1 MSYNRTLDLLAM
13 SLAYTQ
19 AGMPVKA
26 ANYMHEAATDSSA
39 KAAVDAIFAANKK
52 KKPAKKK
59 AKASSNVFAELGLD
73 DEDTAGEDDTVAS
86 LRAALEG
93 DADGDEV
100 ECEVEDETAPAVSA
114 KVRAA
119 RRALAEAEAEAEEVE
134 EASDSEADV
143 FTLKSSKRTKA
154 DASDPLAEGDMPG
167 DDEREEVPAT
177 RSKASFARALRNI
190 AARQG

>member
-26 ANYMHEAATDSSA
+26 ASFIHAAAADPSA
-39 KAAVDAIFAANKK
+39 KAAVDAIFAANKR

-59 AKASSNVFAELGLD
+59 AKASNVFAELEDMD
-73 DEDTAGEDDTVAS
+73 DDEDDTVAS
-86 LRAALEG
+86 LRAALDGED
-93 DADGDEV
+93 DAMECETEDEV
-100 ECEVEDETAPAVSA
+100 YAPVSA

-119 RRALAEAEAEAEEVE
+119 RRALAEAEAEAEEEVE

-143 FTLKSSKRTKA
+143 FTLKSSKRTRA
-154 DASDPLAEGDMPG
+154 DASDPLMDGDMPG

-190 AARQG
+190 AARQK

>member
-1 MSYNRTLDLLAM
+1 MAYNRTLDLLAM
-13 SLAYTQ
+13 SLAYSQ
-19 AGMPVKA
+19 ADMPVKA
-26 ANYMHEAATDSSA
+26 ANYMHAAATDPSA

-59 AKASSNVFAELGLD
+59 AKASNVFAEL
-73 DEDTAGEDDTVAS
+73 EDMDGDEDDTVAA

-93 DADGDEV
+93 EDDTV
-100 ECEVEDETAPAVSA
+100 ECETEDEVNAPVSA

-119 RRALAEAEAEAEEVE
+119 RKALAEAMAEEDESVE
-134 EASDSEADV
+134 ESSSEDEADV
-143 FTLKSSKRTKA
+143 FTLKSSKRAKA
-154 DASDPLAEGDMPG
+154 DASDPLMDGDMPG

-190 AARQG
+190 AARQK

>member
-1 MSYNRTLDLLAM
+1 MAYNRTLDLLAM
-13 SLAYTQ
+13 SLAYSQ

-26 ANYMHEAATDSSA
+26 ANYMHEAATDPSA

-59 AKASSNVFAELGLD
+59 AKASNVFAEL
-73 DEDTAGEDDTVAS
+73 EDMDGDEDDTVAS

-93 DADGDEV
+93 EDDTM
-100 ECEVEDETAPAVSA
+100 ECETEDDVDAPVSA

-119 RRALAEAEAEAEEVE
+119 RKALAEAMAEEDDESVE
-134 EASDSEADV
+134 ESSSEDEADV
-143 FTLKSSKRTKA
+143 FTLKSSKRTRA
-154 DASDPLAEGDMPG
+154 DASDPLMDGDITG

-190 AARQG
+190 AARQK

>member
-1 MSYNRTLDLLAM
+1 MAYNRTLDLLAM
-13 SLAYTQ
+13 SLAYSQ
-19 AGMPVKA
+19 ADMPVKA
-26 ANYMHEAATDSSA
+26 ANYMHAAATDPSA

-59 AKASSNVFAELGLD
+59 AKASNVFAEL
-73 DEDTAGEDDTVAS
+73 EDMDGDEDDTVAA

-93 DADGDEV
+93 EDDTV
-100 ECEVEDETAPAVSA
+100 ECETEDEVDAPVSA

-119 RRALAEAEAEAEEVE
+119 RKAMAEEDESVE
-134 EASDSEADV
+134 ESSSEDEADV
-143 FTLKSSKRTKA
+143 FTLKSSKRAKA
-154 DASDPLAEGDMPG
+154 DASDPLMDGDMPG

-190 AARQG
+190 AARQK